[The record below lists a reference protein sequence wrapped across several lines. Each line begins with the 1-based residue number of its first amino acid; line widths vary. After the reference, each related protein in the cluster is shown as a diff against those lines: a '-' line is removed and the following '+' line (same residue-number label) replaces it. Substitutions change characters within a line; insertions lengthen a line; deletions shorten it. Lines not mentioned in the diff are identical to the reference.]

1 MNVSSEAIKVSGLR
15 EFQRNLK
22 KLDKELPKALRLAFN
37 GAAQVVVEDAR
48 PKVARRSGKAA
59 ASVKARS
66 TQTASR
72 VVGGGNKAPYYP
84 WLDFGGKVG
93 RNRSVT
99 RPFLKSGRYIYD
111 AYFDNRQRYAELL
124 LNGLLDVAAS
134 ANVEVE

>member
-1 MNVSSEAIKVSGLR
+1 VSGEAIKVSGLR

-22 KLDKELPKALRLAFN
+22 KLDAELPKALRLAFN

-48 PKVARRSGKAA
+48 PKVPTLTGKAA
-59 ASVKARS
+59 STVKARS

-93 RNRSVT
+93 RRRSVT
-99 RPFLKSGRYIYD
+99 RPFLNSGRYIYD
-111 AYFDNRQRYAELL
+111 AYFDNRARYSELL
-124 LNGLLDVAAS
+124 LQGLLDVATA
-134 ANVEVE
+134 ANLEVD